1 MIATRTFESEW
12 ITDLSKKFG
21 SARGRGRG
29 TRSNPELVEKV
40 TKALHLLE
48 LLSQSELNFIFK
60 GGTSLLLLLD
70 DIHRFSIDIDIIVE
84 KEKNEETKKEL
95 KEIIS
100 KLVEESSVFNDWEE
114 NERKAN
120 DVPKSHYKLHYKSA
134 VNESQAHYI
143 LLDVLFEKSH
153 YEETTYRS
161 IKCDFIDHE
170 DPEVQ
175 VKMPTVECILGDKL
189 TAFAPLTTGIPYMKE
204 KELEIIKQLF
214 DIENLFDEVR
224 DLEIVKRT
232 FCQFALQELRYRDKK
247 ELNEDDVL
255 EDIFNTSLIICA
267 QGSVCNDEFKDLQ
280 DGVNR
285 IMDFIFSKQY
295 IMRNAVISASKAAYL
310 AQLLLKGKLEI
321 ERFNEDNMHDWKVE
335 IPVSMSRQ
343 GENHIWRMKNINTLK
358 KTSKEAYFYIYKAL
372 ELHNHQ

>member
-12 ITDLSKKFG
+12 ITNLSKKFG
-21 SARGRGRG
+21 SERGRG

-70 DIHRFSIDIDIIVE
+70 NIHRFSIDIDIIVE
-84 KEKNEETKKEL
+84 KEKNEVTIQEL
-95 KEIIS
+95 EGVITE
-100 KLVEESSVFNDWEE
+100 LVEKSSVFNDWEE
-114 NERKAN
+114 SERKAN

-134 VNESQAHYI
+134 VNESQPHYI

-153 YEETTYRS
+153 YEETTFRS
-161 IKCDFIDHE
+161 IKCDFIEHE

-189 TAFAPLTTGIPYMKE
+189 TAFAPLTTGIPYMRN

-214 DIENLFDEVR
+214 DVENLFDEVGN
-224 DLEIVKRT
+224 LEIVKRT
-232 FCQFALQELRYRDKK
+232 FSQFALQELSYRDKK
-247 ELNEDDVL
+247 ELSVDNVL

-267 QGSVCNDEFKDLQ
+267 QGSVCEGEFKNLQ
-280 DGVNR
+280 DGVTR
-285 IMDFIFSKQY
+285 IKDFIFSKQY
-295 IMRNAVISASKAAYL
+295 MFRDAVISASKAAYL
-310 AQLLLKGKLEI
+310 AQLLLKGKSTV
-321 ERFNEDNMHDWKVE
+321 ERFNNSDMSDWKVA
-335 IPVSMSRQ
+335 IPVNVRQ
-343 GENHIWRMKNINTLK
+343 SENDIWRIRNINTVK
-358 KTSKEAYFYIYKAL
+358 KSSPEAYFYIYKAL
-372 ELHNHQ
+372 ELHNQQ